1 MSVLNVSL
9 LHAGEVIAPQGEKLS
24 KVKKASKVRTINFT
38 VSVSITHST

>member
-24 KVKKASKVRTINFT
+24 KVKKSK
-38 VSVSITHST
+38 